1 MNNWGIPDWLEKHI
15 IERDKCCV
23 YCGVKF
29 GSSTQ
34 SRKTQASWEHII
46 NDARIINKENIAR
59 CCVACN
65 SSKGTKKLSEWI
77 NSKYCKNKGINKNTV
92 AQVVRKA
99 LNINLEKRGTRV
111 EKRG

>member
-1 MNNWGIPDWLEKHI
+1 
-15 IERDKCCV
+15 
-23 YCGVKF
+23 
-29 GSSTQ
+29 
-34 SRKTQASWEHII
+34 
-46 NDARIINKENIAR
+46 
-59 CCVACN
+59 VACN

-99 LNINLEKRGTRV
+99 LNKNLEKRGTRV